1 MNRQQPSLAAYIADP
16 NTALEIPLVS
26 EKFCRAVVDMAR
38 PTARLYCIRRSAV
51 RRALNALSSIDRWG
65 KVRFTTAVKS
75 TVEAYMRDDGGIY
88 MSYGAFARSNGAS
101 FVAMFCHELAH
112 VWLLRQ
118 EGYAELKLLDKTFR
132 TTFADLPNVVD
143 VSPIEYLAV
152 CTCANIL
159 RAAADVIGD
168 TNKKYCDMLRNLADK
183 EASKAATLRNII
195 VSLRTAAE

>member
-1 MNRQQPSLAAYIADP
+1 MNRQQTNLAAYIADP
-16 NTALEIPLVS
+16 DMPTPLPSLSNAFCNALVGMAKPL
-26 EKFCRAVVDMAR
+26 
-38 PTARLYCIRRSAV
+38 ARLYCVRRLAVGSAV
-51 RRALNALSSIDRWG
+51 NALNADKSWG
-65 KVRFTTAVKS
+65 LRFRTTAKFAVQ
-75 TVEAYMRDDGGIY
+75 AYM
-88 MSYGAFARSNGAS
+88 RSNGAS

-132 TTFADLPNVVD
+132 TTFADLHNVVD
-143 VSPIEYLAV
+143 FSPIEYLAV

-159 RAAADVIGD
+159 RAAADVIGN
-168 TNKKYCDMLRNLADK
+168 TNKKYCDMLRSLADK

>member
-16 NTALEIPLVS
+16 DMPTPLPSLSNAFCNALVGMAKPL
-26 EKFCRAVVDMAR
+26 
-38 PTARLYCIRRSAV
+38 ARLYCV
-51 RRALNALSSIDRWG
+51 RRLAVGRAVNALNADKSGEL
-65 KVRFTTAVKS
+65 RFRTTAKFAVQ
-75 TVEAYMRDDGGIY
+75 AYMRDDGGIY

-152 CTCANIL
+152 CTCVNIL
-159 RAAADVIGD
+159 RAAADVIGN
-168 TNKKYCDMLRNLADK
+168 TNK
-183 EASKAATLRNII
+183 
-195 VSLRTAAE
+195 